1 MPRPYAVIGLTLFA
15 VSAVLYNASGTAVIV
30 ALAIFAAL
38 FALSLIVRTLRE
50 GRVFPVA
57 LASAAIACVILTV
70 NNEFFFFP
78 QLKTA
83 GETHDITAVITSDVK
98 CEYGNYYYEGRLLS
112 SDGEKRSAKVR
123 FAFSSMPEINPYD
136 EVSGSFTF
144 YALGSTAQSVADR
157 YKTENRFL
165 GAYPENN
172 EYSVKPNE
180 SKIKPAGFYIIS
192 FRSWVKS
199 TVMRILPNDYGALC
213 LALLTGDRSELSPSV
228 YASLT
233 GSGVTHIICISG
245 LHLSVWTSAILFILR
260 KLKVR
265 EKLAAGITAS
275 FVIVIMAAAGMT
287 FSVVRAG
294 IMMLVYL
301 ASIILSRRRDPLNS
315 LGIAITVIAVF
326 NPFAMG
332 AVSLRLSVLATLG
345 IIIYTEYCAAA
356 VSEFITSHR
365 RIAVL
370 KQPLQLLI
378 VSAFALGF
386 CLPVTTDVYGTVNF
400 AVFPSNLLVVW
411 AGEACMI
418 VSVIGLIVAGII
430 PSVINIPGLVA
441 GALAKYIIKVTEY
454 ISGLGFLNVRI
465 DSSSAKLMM
474 ICIFLFC
481 ALAAF
486 VAYTGK
492 KLLPQMPFI
501 LAGLVAFCVMFA
513 AVSAYNETRISVMDT
528 GNGTAVLVSDKGTN
542 VLFGC
547 GGDTFN
553 GAYTVSHCIEDAG
566 GRIDAVVIPSDSPA
580 ASAYFYDICPKYQV
594 DRYYVDGTVSMIGV
608 RTDEENVF
616 DASGGEEGTIMFEP
630 LSAGNNTGYV
640 ITSSNAKITL
650 LFNSGAGEITDG
662 ALDSDLLITR
672 MSLPEDAE
680 FPNLVYTV
688 IQADNERGCALQDEM
703 TSSGAN
709 AAATAGNGTV
719 LIRARKGRMNLERI

>member
-30 ALAIFAAL
+30 AFAIFAAL
-38 FALSLIVRTLRE
+38 FAVSLIVRTLRE

-57 LASAAIACVILTV
+57 LASAAIACVILIV
-70 NNEFFFFP
+70 NNEFFFYP

-98 CEYGNYYYEGRLLS
+98 SEYGNYYYEGRLRS

-165 GAYPENN
+165 GAYPDNN
-172 EYSVKPNE
+172 EYTVKANE
-180 SKIKPAGFYIIS
+180 SKIKPVGYYIVS

-199 TVMRILPNDYGALC
+199 TVMRMLPNDYGALC
-213 LALLTGDRSELSPSV
+213 LALLTGDRSELSPSA

-245 LHLSVWTSAILFILR
+245 LHLSVWTSAVLFVLR

-265 EKLAAGITAS
+265 EKLAAGITAPA
-275 FVIVIMAAAGMT
+275 VVLIMAAAGMT

-294 IMMLVYL
+294 IMMLIYL

-345 IIIYTEYCAAA
+345 IILYTEYCAAA
-356 VSEFITSHR
+356 VSEFISSHK
-365 RIAVL
+365 RIAAL

-378 VSAFALGF
+378 ISAFAMGF

-411 AGEACMI
+411 AGETCMI
-418 VSVIGLIVAGII
+418 LSVIGLAVAGII

-441 GALAKYIIKVTEY
+441 GALAKYILKVTDF

-474 ICIFLFC
+474 ALVFLFC
-481 ALAAF
+481 TLAALY
-486 VAYTGK
+486 AYSGK
-492 KLLPQMPFI
+492 KVLPQVPVI
-501 LAGLVAFCVMFA
+501 LSGLVVFCVMFSA
-513 AVSAYNETRISVMDT
+513 ITAYNETRISVMDT

-547 GGDTFN
+547 GGDTFD
-553 GAYTVSHCIEDAG
+553 GAYTVSQCLEDAG
-566 GRIDAVVIPSDSPA
+566 GKIDAVVIPSASPA
-580 ASAYFYDICPKYQV
+580 VSAYFYDICA
-594 DRYYVDGTVSMIGV
+594 RYPVGSFYVDGTVSMIGV
-608 RTDEENVF
+608 NTDGTDVY
-616 DASGGEEGTIMFEP
+616 DAPAGEKGTIAFEP
-630 LSAGNNTGYV
+630 LSSENNSGYV
-640 ITSSNAKITL
+640 ITASNAKITL
-650 LFNSGAGEITDG
+650 LFNPGAGEITGG

-672 MSLPEDAE
+672 MSLPKKAE

-688 IQADNERGCALQDEM
+688 IQADNERGYALQDEM
-703 TSSGAN
+703 ASSGAN
-709 AAATAGNGTV
+709 AVATAENGTV